1 MYRNSALVLCLLAG
15 TALAPAHADSFAV
28 NEYSASDLGRANT
41 GRVTQT
47 EDPAAAFGNP
57 ALMTTFDRPA
67 ASLVVSGILGTSD
80 YEDMGSTGPLGA
92 PLGGDTDGFLS
103 SEALPAGHLVY
114 PLNDKVALGLSVTVP
129 FGLSTDYD
137 KNWPGRYQA
146 LTSEL
151 QTININP
158 SIAYALTDTFSV
170 GFGVSAQR
178 IDARLTSAIDFGAVC
193 FSQVGPATC
202 AGAGVVPQAAD
213 GMIEIEGDDWSY
225 GWNAGLAWEPHP
237 DWLIGLHYRS
247 GIDQDLEGDA
257 NFTVPANASFLTA
270 SGAFT
275 DTGGSAGLDL
285 PASTELGV
293 RWQATPRTTLYAN
306 AQWTEWSSIEELRVQ
321 FENPVQPDSVE
332 ELNYEDAGRYG
343 FGGDYMINEAWTVRA
358 GYAFDESPDQP
369 QFRTARIPD
378 NDRHI
383 FAIGTTWSPTAD
395 WAVDAAYNRVKIED
409 TDFDRTGNSGDRVVG
424 EFSGH
429 ADVISISAT
438 RRF

>member
-57 ALMTTFDRPA
+57 ALMTKFDRPA

-80 YEDMGSTGPLGA
+80 YEDKGSTGPLGA

-129 FGLSTDYD
+129 YGLSTDYD
-137 KNWPGRYQA
+137 KTWPGRYQA

-343 FGGDYMINEAWTVRA
+343 FGGDYVINEAWTVRA

-383 FAIGTTWSPTAD
+383 FAVGTTWSPNAD
-395 WAVDAAYNRVKIED
+395 WSVDAAYNRVKIED

-429 ADVISISAT
+429 ADVISLSAT

>member
-1 MYRNSALVLCLLAG
+1 MYRSALAVSLLAA
-15 TALAPAHADSFAV
+15 TALVPANADSFAV

-57 ALMTTFDRPA
+57 ALMTRFDRA
-67 ASLVVSGILGTSD
+67 TASIVASGILGNAEYD
-80 YEDMGSTGPLGA
+80 DKGSTDALGN
-92 PLGGDTDGFLS
+92 PLGGNADGFLS

-114 PLNDKVALGLSVTVP
+114 PLNDRVALGLSVTVP

-137 KNWPGRYQA
+137 PDWPGRYQA

-158 SIAYALTDTFSV
+158 SIAYDVTDTLSA
-170 GFGVSAQR
+170 GLGVNAQY

-193 FSQVGPATC
+193 FNQAGPATC
-202 AGAGVVPQAAD
+202 APAGVVPQMAD
-213 GMIEIEGDDWSY
+213 GNIAIEGDDWSY

-247 GIDQDLEGDA
+247 GIDHDIEGDA
-257 NFTVPANASFLTA
+257 DFTVPANAGFLTA
-270 SGAFT
+270 TGAFS
-275 DTGGSAGLDL
+275 DTGGAAALDL

-293 RWQATPRTTLYAN
+293 RWQATARATLYAN

-321 FENPVQPDSVE
+321 FDNPVQPDSVE

-343 FGGDYMINEAWTVRA
+343 FGGDYQLSDAWTLRA
-358 GYAFDESPDQP
+358 GYAFDESPAP
-369 QFRTARIPD
+369 VQFRTARIPD

-383 FAIGTTWSPTAD
+383 FALGTSWEPTAD
-395 WAVDAAYNRVKIED
+395 WTFDAAYNRVKIED
-409 TDFDRTGNSGDRVVG
+409 ADFDRTGDFGDRVVG
-424 EFSGH
+424 TFSGH
-429 ADVISISAT
+429 ADVISVSAT